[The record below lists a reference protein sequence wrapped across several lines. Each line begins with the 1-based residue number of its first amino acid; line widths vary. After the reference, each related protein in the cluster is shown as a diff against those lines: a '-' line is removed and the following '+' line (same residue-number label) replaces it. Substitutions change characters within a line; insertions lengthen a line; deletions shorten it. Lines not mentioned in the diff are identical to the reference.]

1 MNKLLGTTFFSL
13 VLIASVF
20 AGTILLEFE
29 AQPSQDRIRLNWKT
43 GEEVNVVLFEI
54 ERSNNDR
61 DFLKVG
67 EIAAKGSN
75 SSYEFIDNNLA
86 ELKSIFYYRLQIKDV
101 DGSRSQTESIS
112 VIPKI
117 SSFTRTW
124 GSIKALFQ

>member
-1 MNKLLGTTFFSL
+1 MNK
-13 VLIASVF
+13 IASTLLLTLFLMVSLF
-20 AGTILLEFE
+20 AGTIILEFE
-29 AQPSQDRIRLNWKT
+29 AQPSQDRIRLSWKT
-43 GEEVNVVLFEI
+43 SEEVDVVMFII

-61 DFLKVG
+61 DFIKVG
-67 EIAAKGSN
+67 ELPAKGSN

-86 ELKSIFYYRLQIKDV
+86 ELKSIFYYRLQIKDL
-101 DGSRSQTESIS
+101 DGSTSQTESIS